1 MNGSKLNGPGPDVR
15 KRLSFARQATV
26 DLDEVWDYSE
36 EKWGRDQADRYT
48 TDIAKRC
55 DDLAD
60 GKIVPQE
67 IRLKSGRFLRIRSGS
82 HFIFL
87 RDMPDEL
94 RVVRVLHERRDV
106 KAALG

>member
-1 MNGSKLNGPGPDVR
+1 VR
-15 KRLSFARQATV
+15 KRLSFARRATA

-36 EKWGRDQADRYT
+36 EKWGREQADRYT
-48 TDIAKRC
+48 TEIARRC
-55 DDLAD
+55 GDLVD

-82 HFIFL
+82 HLIFM

-94 RVVRVLHERRDV
+94 RVVRVLHERRDF